1 MHASTQL
8 RERGENPSH
17 FISFTNKKG
26 GMIFCEMYRDESFSQ
41 MYRDESFSQMFFAL
55 NDNKFRSMENYK
67 EGQVSAVLKFSIV
80 QTTKRTP
87 KICVIVKRVPVSA
100 LLSDFCFLKSFSN
113 IVTCLVVVHLQY
125 FL

>member
-26 GMIFCEMYRDESFSQ
+26 GMIFCE

>member
-1 MHASTQL
+1 
-8 RERGENPSH
+8 
-17 FISFTNKKG
+17 
-26 GMIFCEMYRDESFSQ
+26 MIFCE

-87 KICVIVKRVPVSA
+87 KICVIVIQESHP
-100 LLSDFCFLKSFSN
+100 SFSFAIRLLFFKIFFKYCN
-113 IVTCLVVVHLQY
+113 MSAAVVQ
-125 FL
+125 